1 MSDDEKAAMDAPSTS
16 PVTPCRTCGG
26 PTIGWGKDKHGNP
39 RRYCKGCKLSFG
51 IIPPRPL
58 GAMRISPE
66 QATLCLSLLTEGS
79 SIRSTERITGVHRDT
94 IMRLLVVAGAKA
106 ETVLDTLVRGVEVND
121 VQADEIWGFVAMKEK
136 TKNRK
141 KIDDPKIGDAY
152 TFVGIERTSK
162 LVLAHHLG
170 RRTSEDADVFSSK
183 LSTAVSTDRF
193 QMSTDGFDGYPA
205 PLENHLGA
213 QIDYGMIIKIFSGSA
228 NRLDGARRYSPPSI
242 IGVEKLVVSGNPEE
256 SLICTSHIERQNL
269 TMRMQLR
276 RLTRLTNGFSK
287 KWKNLKAALALHFWN
302 YNFCWMHSSIRMT
315 PAMKAGIAKKP
326 LRVADLIAA

>member
-1 MSDDEKAAMDAPSTS
+1 MNADTPTTS
-16 PVTPCRTCGG
+16 PACRTCGG

-39 RRYCKGCKLSFG
+39 RRYCKGCKKSFG
-51 IIPPRPL
+51 IIPARPL

-106 ETVLDTLVRGVEVND
+106 ETALNTLVRGVEVKD

-141 KIDDPKIGDAY
+141 QIDDPQIGDAY

-162 LVLAHHLG
+162 LVLAHHIG
-170 RRTSEDADVFSSK
+170 RRTSEDANVFAAK
-183 LSTAVSTDRF
+183 LSTAVNGDRF
-193 QMSTDGFDGYPA
+193 QMSTDGFEGYPEA
-205 PLENHLGA
+205 LENHLGA
-213 QIDYGMIIKIFSGSA
+213 QIDYAMIIKSFSG
-228 NRLDGARRYSPPSI
+228 NGLDGERRYSPPSI
-242 IGVEKLVVSGNPEE
+242 ISTEKRAISGNPEE
-256 SLICTSHIERQNL
+256 DRICTSHVERQNL

-315 PAMKAGIAKKP
+315 PAMKAGISKKP

>member
-1 MSDDEKAAMDAPSTS
+1 MDADTST
-16 PVTPCRTCGG
+16 PAPACRTCGG
-26 PTIGWGKDKHGNP
+26 PTIGWGKDAHGNP
-39 RRYCKGCKLSFG
+39 RRYCKGCKKSFG

-66 QATLCLSLLTEGS
+66 QANLCLSLLTEGS

-94 IMRLLVVAGAKA
+94 VMRLLVVAGTKA
-106 ETVLDTLVRGVEVND
+106 ETVLNTLVRGVEVKD

-141 KIDDPKIGDAY
+141 KIDDPQIGDAY

-162 LVLAHHLG
+162 LVLAHHIG
-170 RRTSEDADVFSSK
+170 RRTSGDANVFAAK
-183 LSTAVSTDRF
+183 LSTAVNGDRF
-193 QMSTDGFDGYPA
+193 QISTDGFEGYPA
-205 PLENHLGA
+205 ALENHLGA
-213 QIDYGMIIKIFSGSA
+213 QIDYAMIIKSFSGEG
-228 NRLDGARRYSPPSI
+228 LDSERRYSPPSI
-242 IGVEKLVVSGNPEE
+242 ISTEKRVISGSPEE
-256 SLICTSHIERQNL
+256 SMVCTSHVERQNL

-287 KWKNLKAALALHFWN
+287 KWENLKAAIALHFWN

-326 LRVADLIAA
+326 LRVSDLIAA

>member
-1 MSDDEKAAMDAPSTS
+1 MNADTSTTAPA
-16 PVTPCRTCGG
+16 CRTCGG
-26 PTIGWGKDKHGNP
+26 PTIGWGKDAHGNP
-39 RRYCKGCKLSFG
+39 RRYCKGCKKSFG

-94 IMRLLVVAGAKA
+94 VMRLLVVVGTKA
-106 ETVLDTLVRGVEVND
+106 ETVLNTLVRGVEVKD

-141 KIDDPKIGDAY
+141 KIDDPQIGDAY

-162 LVLAHHLG
+162 LVLAHHIG
-170 RRTSEDADVFSSK
+170 RRTSGDASVFAAK
-183 LSTAVSTDRF
+183 LSTAVNGDRF
-193 QMSTDGFDGYPA
+193 QISTDGFEGYPA
-205 PLENHLGA
+205 ALENHLGS
-213 QIDYGMIIKIFSGSA
+213 QIDYAMIIKSFSGEG
-228 NRLDGARRYSPPSI
+228 LDSERRYSPPSI
-242 IGVEKLVVSGNPEE
+242 ISTEKRVISGNPEE
-256 SLICTSHIERQNL
+256 SMVCTSHVERQNL

-315 PAMKAGIAKKP
+315 PAMKAGISKKP